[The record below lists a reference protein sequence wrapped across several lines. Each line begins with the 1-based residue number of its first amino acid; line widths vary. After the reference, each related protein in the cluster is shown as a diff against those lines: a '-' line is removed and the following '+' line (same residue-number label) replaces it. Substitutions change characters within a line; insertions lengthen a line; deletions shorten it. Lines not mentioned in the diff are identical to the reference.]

1 MPLENGTMETLLLNQ
16 IQALQSTVTMN
27 IEELPDSQHKRVLE
41 QMLQLNELTNE
52 LHKLQ
57 LITLLTYIRL
67 DNKSVDDELQEI
79 SDYME
84 QILMI
89 HRTEA
94 ENLEKIL

>member
-1 MPLENGTMETLLLNQ
+1 MPLENSVTETLLLNQ
-16 IQALQSTVTMN
+16 IQALQFTVN
-27 IEELPDSQHKRVLE
+27 IGIEELPDSQHKHVLE
-41 QMLQLNELTNE
+41 QILQLNELTNE
-52 LHKLQ
+52 FHQLQ
-57 LITLLTYIRL
+57 LITLLAHIRQ
-67 DNKSVDDELQEI
+67 DNKSIDDELQEI

>member
-1 MPLENGTMETLLLNQ
+1 METLLLNQ

-57 LITLLTYIRL
+57 LITLLTHIRL

>member
-1 MPLENGTMETLLLNQ
+1 MPLESGSTETLLLNQ

-27 IEELPDSQHKRVLE
+27 VEELPDSQHKQVLE
-41 QMLQLNELTNE
+41 QILQLSELTNE
-52 LHKLQ
+52 LHQLQ
-57 LITLLTYIRL
+57 LITLLAHIRQ
-67 DNKSVDDELQEI
+67 DNKSVDDDLQEI

-89 HRTEA
+89 HRAEA